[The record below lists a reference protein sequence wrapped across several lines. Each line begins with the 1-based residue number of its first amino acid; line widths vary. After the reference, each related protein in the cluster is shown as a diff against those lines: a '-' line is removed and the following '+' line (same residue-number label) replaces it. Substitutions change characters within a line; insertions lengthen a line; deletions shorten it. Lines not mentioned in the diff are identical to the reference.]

1 MVNASITAAQKLID
15 AKAYPPTHNYDVAT
29 LTPYHPLDERL
40 DVLNDIYYGM
50 FATDRFLDVGCSKG
64 FFSLLAAKKSNM
76 VVAIDPDQKSL
87 DCWAGI
93 CPLNVTQ
100 QCIGFKEAR
109 GEFDM
114 IWIGNGHHYLYR
126 EDKNWIEHLAEL
138 ATFCVV
144 IEGPTGL
151 KCPEMR
157 DFGAFQHEIE
167 FLKAMDEHFTLNKR
181 KPSPNYTPGRAVW
194 LFFKTS

>member
-1 MVNASITAAQKLID
+1 MGSASITAAQKLID

-29 LTPYHPLDERL
+29 LTPYYPMNERL
-40 DVLNDIYYGM
+40 AILDTMYHAM
-50 FATDRFLDVGCSKG
+50 FAADRFLDVGCSKG

-76 VVAIDPDQKSL
+76 VVAIDPDQKVL

-93 CPLNVTQ
+93 CPPNVTQ
-100 QCIGFKEAR
+100 QCIGFKGVR
-109 GEFDM
+109 GEFDT

-138 ATFCVV
+138 STFCVV
-144 IEGPTGL
+144 VEGPTGPQ
-151 KCPEMR
+151 CPEMAY
-157 DFGAFQHEIE
+157 FGEYQYEPE
-167 FLKAMDEHFTLNKR
+167 FLEAMDKDFTLHER